1 LGTNHFPH
9 LCVPQADKQWQRLA
23 TSGDQP
29 SSKQRNYDDAKHD
42 RHRLANV
49 KVGVL
54 LGVLGGFSL
63 AIGLFVYYG
72 LEPIG
77 RAFGAAGYSGLA
89 SLCGVHLLS
98 VLLCALA
105 WRALLVE
112 IPPRSSLAFVWAR
125 WLRDSVGNLLALLPA
140 AGEVIAARELTFHGI
155 RVSLAGASMIIDL
168 TSEILSQLLFTLLG
182 LGLLLAQRPGA
193 ATWWA
198 AAGLVVATGAIVGFI
213 YVQRRGL
220 FRLLQKLPAQ
230 YNLQRRFQ
238 SLVEVARIDVAI
250 RQIYRQPA
258 RVAAAILLH
267 LAAWLVAA
275 AETWLALTLMGQPL
289 SFADALVIESLVL
302 ALRTSAFVVPGAA
315 GIQESGYLML
325 GAVFA
330 LQPEVSLALALLK
343 RAREAAVGLPALII
357 WQGIEWR
364 RFLQGSGRFWRRLPS
379 TDICEPHS

>member
-1 LGTNHFPH
+1 M
-9 LCVPQADKQWQRLA
+9 
-23 TSGDQP
+23 
-29 SSKQRNYDDAKHD
+29 
-42 RHRLANV
+42 

-54 LGVLGGFSL
+54 LSVLGGFAL

-77 RAFGAAGYSGLA
+77 RAFAAAGCSGLA

-112 IPPRSSLAFVWAR
+112 LPPRSSLAFVWAR
-125 WLRDSVGNLLALLPA
+125 WLRDSIGNLLALLPA

-155 RVSLAGASMIIDL
+155 RISLAGASMIIDL
-168 TSEILSQLLFTLLG
+168 TSEIVSQLLFTLLG

-193 ATWWA
+193 SGTWWA
-198 AAGLVVATGAIVGFI
+198 VGGLLVATGAIAGFI

-220 FRLLQKLPAQ
+220 FRLLQMLPAQ
-230 YNLQRRFQ
+230 HDLQRRFQ
-238 SLVEVARIDVAI
+238 SLIEVARIDAAI
-250 RQIYRQPA
+250 QQLYRQPA
-258 RVAAAILLH
+258 RVAAAIILH
-267 LAAWLVAA
+267 LVAWLVAA
-275 AETWLALTLMGQPL
+275 AETWLGLTLMGQPL

-325 GAVFA
+325 GALFA

-343 RAREAAVGLPALII
+343 RAREAVVGLPALLI
-357 WQGIEWR
+357 WQGLEWR
-364 RFLQGSGRFWRRLPS
+364 RFLQGSGRFWRRMPAS
-379 TDICEPHS
+379 ADICEPHS